1 VKNSN
6 RYNDIFSSKEKLS
19 AKDIEQ
25 YNSLP
30 PQEKNCIE
38 QKEMSDSFDQDAL
51 EGWETIS
58 YDTTILKG
66 QKNPFSST
74 GNSTLLLISIT
85 VLVSVFSTYFIID
98 FTSSDNAE
106 NLSSTQQEES
116 IQNEVT
122 PIIVE
127 SSEIILPEE
136 IESLQ
141 KQPIEEQKSITEIKS
156 DFHGIEEINA
166 HLPVAE
172 PHQLENNQFTK
183 IIRSKTKGKEIYL
196 NDLKLVD
203 YSKYRSS
210 STIETKQFV
219 LTGTPADLE
228 GENSENYTSEWKTIQ
243 QPYSIY
249 LENSMYYFNNGE
261 YKKALSRFETIL
273 NQYPADVNANFYSG
287 LCFYNFGEFEKAVAN
302 FSKCIEGDFKNFD
315 EEALWLMANSYEKM
329 NRGEESKKLYL
340 EISKANGFYAQQ
352 AKKKLGE

>member
-1 VKNSN
+1 MKNSN

-25 YNSLP
+25 YNSLS
-30 PQEKNCIE
+30 PQEKNRIE
-38 QKEMSDSFDQDAL
+38 QKEMNDSFDQDAL
-51 EGWETIS
+51 EGWESIS
-58 YDTTILKG
+58 YDTSILKN

-74 GNSTLLLISIT
+74 GNSTLLIISIT
-85 VLVSVFSTYFIID
+85 VLVSVLSTYFIID
-98 FTSSDNAE
+98 FNSSDNSE

-116 IQNEVT
+116 VQKEIT
-122 PIIVE
+122 PIILE
-127 SSEIILPEE
+127 SSEIILPKE

-141 KQPIEEQKSITEIKS
+141 KQPVAEQKLITEIKS

-166 HLPVAE
+166 RLPVAQ
-172 PHQLENNQFTK
+172 PHQLENNHSTA
-183 IIRSKTKGKEIYL
+183 IIHTKTKGKEIYL
-196 NDLKLVD
+196 HDLKLVD

-228 GENSENYTSEWKTIQ
+228 GENSDNYTSEWKTIQ
-243 QPYSIY
+243 QPYSIF

-273 NQYPADVNANFYSG
+273 KKYPTDVNANFYSG
-287 LCFYNFGEFEKAVAN
+287 LCFYNFGEFEKAVAH
-302 FSKCIEGDFKNFD
+302 FSKCIQGDFKNFD
-315 EEALWLMANSYEKM
+315 EEALWLKANSFEKM
-329 NRGEESKKLYL
+329 NRREESKKLYL